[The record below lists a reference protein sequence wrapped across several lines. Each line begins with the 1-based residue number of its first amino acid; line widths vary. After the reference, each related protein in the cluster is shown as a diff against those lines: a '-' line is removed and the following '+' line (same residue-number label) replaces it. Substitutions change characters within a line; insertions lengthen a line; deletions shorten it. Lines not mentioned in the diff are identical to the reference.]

1 MEQKPVPYTSFFLYK
16 RKGSCR
22 CRATVMLC
30 RGTAYFG
37 DVPIGIGV
45 RRSREGSVSQRAFA
59 PDGRE
64 KFLDFALYG
73 RRSAAG

>member
-1 MEQKPVPYTSFFLYK
+1 
-16 RKGSCR
+16 
-22 CRATVMLC
+22 MLC

-59 PDGRE
+59 PDGR
-64 KFLDFALYG
+64 KKYLDFALYG
-73 RRSAAG
+73 RRSAAGGRESCVLSSAKVRI